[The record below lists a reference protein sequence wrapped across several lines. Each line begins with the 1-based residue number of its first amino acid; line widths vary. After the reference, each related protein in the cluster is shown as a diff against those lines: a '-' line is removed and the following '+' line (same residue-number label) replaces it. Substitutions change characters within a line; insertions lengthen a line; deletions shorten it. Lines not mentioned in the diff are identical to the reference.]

1 MGEEA
6 AVLPKK
12 VTQRPIERNE
22 HERWTFLKIVRS
34 LNPYR
39 LVFVDETST
48 QLGLQRTYAYGP
60 VGARVHTDFL
70 RNFGP
75 NRTLIS
81 ALSLDGVLPSFLLE
95 GGVTKAAFEYYLEH
109 ILVPALRR
117 DQVVVLDNFT
127 AHHSPKVTELVE
139 AAGCEVLYLPS
150 YSPDLNPIE
159 HMFSKLK
166 AYLRMVAAWTFSALS
181 MAVKEALDAVSLP
194 DIQGFFSTLGFPRQ
208 EL

>member
-1 MGEEA
+1 MF
-6 AVLPKK
+6 
-12 VTQRPIERNE
+12 I
-22 HERWTFLKIVRS
+22 
-34 LNPYR
+34 
-39 LVFVDETST
+39 DETST
-48 QLGLQRTYAYGP
+48 RLGLQRQYAYGP

-70 RNFGP
+70 RNYGP

-81 ALSLDGVLPSFLLE
+81 AMSLDGVLPGFLLE
-95 GGVTKAAFEYYLEH
+95 GGVTMAAFEYYLEH
-109 ILVPALRR
+109 ILVPVLRPG
-117 DQVVVLDNFT
+117 QVVVVDNFS
-127 AHHSPKVTELVE
+127 AHRGARVMDLVE

-166 AYLRMVAAWTFSALS
+166 GYLRMAGAWTFSALS
-181 MAVKEALDAVSLP
+181 MAVKEALDAVSLV